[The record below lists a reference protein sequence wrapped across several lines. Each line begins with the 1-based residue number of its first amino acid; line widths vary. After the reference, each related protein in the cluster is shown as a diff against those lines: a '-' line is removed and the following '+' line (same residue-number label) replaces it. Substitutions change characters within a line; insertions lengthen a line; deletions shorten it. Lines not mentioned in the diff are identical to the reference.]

1 MDDSC
6 PDLPIPNMDGYI
18 NEGRENLKYLNYML
32 SQVRNLQLDD
42 TNKYLWHYPPSIV
55 MNILQKYHLEIGFER
70 IVNPY
75 LNNDLFVVVRNPY
88 DRIVSAYYHWE
99 TMHHDVAQSNSEG
112 LMNRLIG
119 ESLDAL
125 EKDHYLYRG
134 GHYIPQYD
142 FVYDTGSDSV
152 DVNLQSDHEDRRM
165 AQTKKK
171 KKEKK
176 KIVKHVIQFENFI
189 SEFQKLMKL
198 YDIKIDLEHHT
209 KRKRKRNKKATLT
222 KFNISDVNLKRIESI
237 YLNDFKE
244 FCFPFLNGT
253 II

>member
-1 MDDSC
+1 MDNSC
-6 PDLPIPNMDGYI
+6 PDLPIPNMNGFD
-18 NEGRENLKYLNYML
+18 NEGKENLKYLNYML
-32 SQVRNLQLDD
+32 SQVHNLQLDD

-55 MNILQKYHLEIGFER
+55 MNILQKHHTTIGFKR

-75 LNNDLFVVVRNPY
+75 LNSDLFVVVRNPY

-99 TMHHDVAQSNSEG
+99 TMHHDLKQTNSEG

-125 EKDHYLYRG
+125 EKDYYLYRG

-142 FVYDTGSDSV
+142 FVYDIGSDSV
-152 DVNLQSDHEDRRM
+152 DVNNHQNDHNEDPRM
-165 AQTKKK
+165 AQTEKK
-171 KKEKK
+171 KK
-176 KIVKHVIQFENFI
+176 KIVKHIIQFENFT

-198 YDIKIDLEHHT
+198 YDIEIDLEDHKT
-209 KRKRKRNKKATLT
+209 RKRKRNKKATLT

-244 FCFPFLNGT
+244 FGFPFLNGT
-253 II
+253 MI